1 MFDAEL
7 YRDQKRLTN
16 GKEIPF
22 RHSKLPVK
30 AKWITTDEII
40 AFEQKIEA
48 NPIGGRFCGKL
59 RLDIAEL
66 TKFTYSENKMQ

>member
-1 MFDAEL
+1 MPN
-7 YRDQKRLTN
+7 YIDQKRLTN

-22 RHSKLPVK
+22 RHSKLPVE

-48 NPIGGRFCGKL
+48 KVQFGR
-59 RLDIAEL
+59 
-66 TKFTYSENKMQ
+66 

>member
-48 NPIGGRFCGKL
+48 KSNWRSILRKL

>member
-7 YRDQKRLTN
+7 YRK
-16 GKEIPF
+16 KEIDEWKRDPI
-22 RHSKLPVK
+22 RHSKLPVE

-48 NPIGGRFCGKL
+48 KVQLAVDFAGKL
-59 RLDIAEL
+59 GA
-66 TKFTYSENKMQ
+66 YSRIDEIHLQ

>member
-1 MFDAEL
+1 ME
-7 YRDQKRLTN
+7 K
-16 GKEIPF
+16 KIPF

-48 NPIGGRFCGKL
+48 KVQLAVDFAEAGNWEP
-59 RLDIAEL
+59 IAEL
-66 TKFTYSENKMQ
+66 TKFT

>member
-22 RHSKLPVK
+22 RHSKLPVE

-48 NPIGGRFCGKL
+48 KVQLAVDEAGNWEPL
-59 RLDIAEL
+59 
-66 TKFTYSENKMQ
+66 

>member
-1 MFDAEL
+1 ME
-7 YRDQKRLTN
+7 
-16 GKEIPF
+16 KEIPF

-48 NPIGGRFCGKL
+48 KVQLASIL
-59 RLDIAEL
+59 RKRETGSSAEL
-66 TKFTYSENKMQ
+66 TKFTYSEK

>member
-1 MFDAEL
+1 MPN
-7 YRDQKRLTN
+7 YIDQKRLTN
-16 GKEIPF
+16 GEI
-22 RHSKLPVK
+22 RHSKKLPVE

-48 NPIGGRFCGKL
+48 KVQLAVDFAGNWEP
-59 RLDIAEL
+59 IAEL

>member
-1 MFDAEL
+1 
-7 YRDQKRLTN
+7 LTN

-48 NPIGGRFCGKL
+48 KVQLAVDFAEAGNWEP
-59 RLDIAEL
+59 IAEL